1 MNILLFMIGCV
12 FTHNIVFD
20 RLLGVGDAGKDRRVE
35 VAAVYGLAVCAVMT
49 LTAVCAWVVD
59 SLLLTPMKLDFLRVP
74 TFTLIAILISLLGQ
88 VCLGKAKPAWLEQ
101 LEGCALPVAANVAVL
116 GVALMNAE
124 AGYSFAYALL
134 NGLCSGVGFLLAV
147 VLMAGVREKLEF
159 SRIPAPFKG
168 MPITLISAG
177 LIALAFIG
185 FKGMA

>member
-20 RLLGVGDAGKDRRVE
+20 RL
-35 VAAVYGLAVCAVMT
+35 
-49 LTAVCAWVVD
+49 
-59 SLLLTPMKLDFLRVP
+59 
-74 TFTLIAILISLLGQ
+74 
-88 VCLGKAKPAWLEQ
+88 
-101 LEGCALPVAANVAVL
+101 L

-134 NGLCSGVGFLLAV
+134 NGLCSGAGFLLAV